1 VTKSTLNRFELPST
15 PPCQDS
21 VATSTPPSARF
32 SPALSQG
39 SSCTD
44 LCHAPLRARPSSA
57 DCAHAFCALGRSL
70 SSLCPEPLVWSS
82 AIWRPSL
89 RCFLHV
95 LSPCAPC
102 VVSMCSP
109 CVDGH
114 SLLERLCQ
122 RPEALVTLCLSLS
135 TLFLHACHSLLVT
148 LHSRKVTWCHVLGGV
163 QEQQIAQ
170 VYRL

>member
-1 VTKSTLNRFELPST
+1 MGCASSRPTSRPSEGRKFQRCVRRDHVMRRHRSHPSRSRA
-15 PPCQDS
+15 PP
-21 VATSTPPSARF
+21 
-32 SPALSQG
+32 QG

-44 LCHAPLRARPSSA
+44 LCHAPLGARPLSA

-70 SSLCPEPLVWSS
+70 LSLCPEPLVWSS

-89 RCFLHV
+89 RDRSMCF
-95 LSPCAPC
+95 
-102 VVSMCSP
+102 SMCSP
-109 CVDGH
+109 CVDGP
-114 SLLERLCQ
+114 SLLQRLCQ

-163 QEQQIAQ
+163 QERQIAQ